1 MQIIL
6 NAMITQCS
14 VIINQTIH
22 LIYYIPCIL
31 QLHLQLWS
39 PQMLL
44 WKHFCHMRR
53 ITKWAQP
60 CFNIGSSSQIV
71 CEPKLATAF
80 FTLSAEKCNI
90 CTKNLYRLGCVIL
103 HVPWWLIAFS
113 EHSVKQFWVYVAPL
127 DVCGSSAVH
136 GAGPGQVPADG
147 AAFVRHRVLHLWEH
161 GALELPLEVVAH
173 ENVQHRVEEA
183 VRCRHRSAYLESLG

>member
-103 HVPWWLIAFS
+103 HVPWWLIASS
-113 EHSVKQFWVYVAPL
+113 EHSVKQFWVLRCTSRCVWKLCRPWSWTWTGTGWR
-127 DVCGSSAVH
+127 CGLRPPSRSPSLRARSSWTSAWSRCPWKRTT
-136 GAGPGQVPADG
+136 PGWG
-147 AAFVRHRVLHLWEH
+147 SCS
-161 GALELPLEVVAH
+161 LPP
-173 ENVQHRVEEA
+173 
-183 VRCRHRSAYLESLG
+183 